1 MIAYVS
7 LRLFTSSYVFFVVE
21 WEWFEKG
28 ASITPGIY
36 GKKGELT

>member
-21 WEWFEKG
+21 WESLESGPF
-28 ASITPGIY
+28 TPGFY
-36 GKKGELT
+36 EKKGGCA